1 MDLFLLINR
10 KRCVES
16 SCAWMEMVTQ
26 RFHGNFKIRAYPND
40 ACGSLITESIYTYI
54 DPDRGVV
61 TPVQNVIMSCTI

>member
-26 RFHGNFKIRAYPND
+26 NFKIRAYPND

-54 DPDRGVV
+54 DPDRCVV